1 MSGKLS
7 LSKKIKKPWPTKKVM
22 EQIYDQNL
30 WGSNRG
36 EYFSGYG
43 SHNVEIVEPY
53 IKVVKDFFKSF
64 DSRIIVCDLGCG
76 DFNIGKHLLKYTEKY
91 LAIDIAENLINYNKE
106 KFKEENLKFKCLD
119 ISKDRLP
126 KADCVLLR
134 QVLQHL
140 SNAEVQSILNK
151 LLDYKYVII
160 TEHLPSGDFIPN
172 KDIIAGQGIRLKKQS
187 GLDVFK
193 SPFSFKVKSQ
203 KELLCINLGEK
214 KGVIITWLFEMP

>member
-1 MSGKLS
+1 
-7 LSKKIKKPWPTKKVM
+7 M
-22 EQIYDQNL
+22 EQIYDKNL
-30 WGSNRG
+30 WGSNQG
-36 EYFSGYG
+36 EYFSGFG
-43 SHNVEIVEPY
+43 SHNLEIVEPY
-53 IKVVKDFFKSF
+53 INVVKDFFKSF
-64 DSRIIVCDLGCG
+64 DRRIIVCDLGCG

-151 LLDYKYVII
+151 LLDYKYVLI

-193 SPFSFKVKSQ
+193 SPFSFKVKRQ

-214 KGVIITWLFEMP
+214 KGVIITWQTHQEMWGFFHYFPTYGDLLN